1 MRTSTDFTPYSCAAR
16 PAFSA
21 ATCAANGVDLREPRK
36 PAPPDVAH
44 DSALPW
50 RSVMVTMVLLKEAWT
65 WATPSVTTRL
75 IFFLTLVAAAGLAMV
90 WVPYFLMALLG
101 PLRVRA
107 LVRVRWPRRGRP
119 RRWRR
124 PR

>member
-1 MRTSTDFTPYSCAAR
+1 MRTSSDFTPQSSAAL

-36 PAPPDVAH
+36 PAPPEAAH
-44 DSALPW
+44 DRAWPW
-50 RSVMVTMVLLKEAWT
+50 RSVMVTMVLLNDACT
-65 WATPSVTTRL
+65 WAMPSVTTRL
-75 IFFLTLVAAAGLAMV
+75 IFFLTFAAAGLAMS
-90 WVPYFLMALLG
+90 VPYFLMALRG

>member
-36 PAPPDVAH
+36 PAPPAVAH

-50 RSVMVTMVLLKEAWT
+50 RSVIVTTVLLNEACT
-65 WATPSVTTRL
+65 CTMASVTTRL
-75 IFFLTLVAAAGLAMV
+75 AFFLVLAATGLFMSQI
-90 WVPYFLMALLG
+90 FQKISQLI
-101 PLRVRA
+101 
-107 LVRVRWPRRGRP
+107 RRGAI
-119 RRWRR
+119 RRA
-124 PR
+124 

>member
-1 MRTSTDFTPYSCAAR
+1 

-36 PAPPDVAH
+36 PAPPEVAH
-44 DSALPW
+44 DRALPW
-50 RSVMVTMVLLKEAWT
+50 RSVIVMIVLLKEACT
-65 WATPSVTTRL
+65 CAMPSVTTRL
-75 IFFLTLVAAAGLAMV
+75 IFFLVLLPAGLAMTV
-90 WVPYFLMALLG
+90 AYLLIGRRG

-107 LVRVRWPRRGRP
+107 LVRVRCPRTGSP